1 MTVPKVKKTKTKQ
14 EKGLAG
20 MSVWG
25 QVTVIL
31 LLKPGI
37 CGLWVWGPLQ
47 CSLQDLVRV
56 LTEAG

>member
-1 MTVPKVKKTKTKQ
+1 
-14 EKGLAG
+14 

-25 QVTVIL
+25 QATVIL